1 MIRSLTA
8 LLTIFTSLVTT
19 QAFAAVT
26 AHPAATMPGH
36 GGMLSMMPMLAAFG
50 ALFYFMLIR
59 PQNKRTKQ
67 HQALLSNLTKGD
79 EIVTN
84 GGLLGKIVKICD
96 DFIILNIAKNTDII
110 VQKQTISTAMPK
122 GTLKTV
128 K

>member
-1 MIRSLTA
+1 MTRSLTA
-8 LLTIFTSLVTT
+8 LLTTFTSLITT

-26 AHPAATMPGH
+26 THPAVTLPGH
-36 GGMLSMMPMLAAFG
+36 GALSMMPMLAAFG
-50 ALFYFMLIR
+50 MLFYFMLIR

-67 HQALLSNLTKGD
+67 HQTLLNNLTKGD